1 MLQLS
6 LMPGKLWQ
14 AWQQVSCGLTER
26 AGLIETTPAVILGL
40 VSPLI
45 ASPCV

>member
-1 MLQLS
+1 MLQLL
-6 LMPGKLWQ
+6 LMLGRLWQ

-26 AGLIETTPAVILGL
+26 KSLIETTPAVILGL